1 MMSTGSEALGVRGS
15 EACVVLTSASEALQA
30 ALVGAFAPHVLAR
43 IDQLGIDR
51 SSGLDGAIADGKRWL
66 ADQLDDLLSTPYASQ
81 RRGPLEVFQEAMSF
95 PTAYLLERG
104 CEPMTRDPVSVNAL
118 PGDVFDLAPASSAVL
133 GEDVWRAHLQWGAE
147 KAASLRGGLG

>member
-1 MMSTGSEALGVRGS
+1 MMSTESKALDVRVS
-15 EACVVLTSASEALQA
+15 EACVVLTSASKVLQA
-30 ALVGAFAPHVLAR
+30 ALVGAFAPHVLALV
-43 IDQLGIDR
+43 DQLGIDG
-51 SSGLDGAIADGKRWL
+51 SNGLDGAIADGERWL

-95 PTAYLLERG
+95 PTAYLLEQG
-104 CEPMTRDPVSVNAL
+104 CEPVTRDPVSVNAL